1 MCFSFVFLS
10 LCAFVSISNKKAEQ
24 IASFRF
30 LILIMYIR
38 FYYFLKSGST
48 YSLLSPRIFFTWL
61 ISRNDV
67 PLPTPKLPLRY
78 EM

>member
-30 LILIMYIR
+30 LILI
-38 FYYFLKSGST
+38 
-48 YSLLSPRIFFTWL
+48 IFAFTA
-61 ISRNDV
+61 S
-67 PLPTPKLPLRY
+67 
-78 EM
+78 

>member
-30 LILIMYIR
+30 LDINNV
-38 FYYFLKSGST
+38 
-48 YSLLSPRIFFTWL
+48 YSLLLLLEVWQHVLALVAEDFL
-61 ISRNDV
+61 HLVN
-67 PLPTPKLPLRY
+67 L
-78 EM
+78 EE